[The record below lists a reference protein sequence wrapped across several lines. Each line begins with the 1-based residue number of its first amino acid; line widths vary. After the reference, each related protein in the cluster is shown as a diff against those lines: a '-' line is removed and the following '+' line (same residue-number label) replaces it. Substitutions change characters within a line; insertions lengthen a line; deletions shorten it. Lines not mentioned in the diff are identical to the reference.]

1 MAYPI
6 DDGRVWSVWQIMSS
20 TGLLF
25 EKNFSFEIT
34 GRPTRARPD
43 PDPPPPPFLH
53 QNRTNIYNMGGC
65 IVEKQR
71 LTQQNR
77 RYSILF
83 PGKLADITSF

>member
-6 DDGRVWSVWQIMSS
+6 DDGPVWSVWQIMSS

-43 PDPPPPPFLH
+43 PDPPPPLFCEKIVQIFTTRMGVSLKINDLR
-53 QNRTNIYNMGGC
+53 NRTGD
-65 IVEKQR
+65 
-71 LTQQNR
+71 
-77 RYSILF
+77 IL
-83 PGKLADITSF
+83 SFYLVN